1 MSTILRRLCAVAIAL
16 IATAT
21 IHASPLQHEHREQ
34 PWTPEIL
41 ESFGSLPIQDG
52 GRIKPLSTY
61 AGFTLLRVSGKRS
74 VVSASGE
81 KLDPVAWLLDV
92 VFFPEA
98 AIDTPTFLVTDSD
111 AIVAIGLS
119 TDGKRKRDRW
129 TYAELQ
135 PGMPRLFAL
144 AHEYESIEP
153 KLRSSQQQQIVDLA
167 SNVFSFM
174 RLARF
179 LDFARGGDTKDG
191 GALALIPPANTD
203 PSVTDWAT
211 PGDLIARVGPKQG
224 LAEADSAVI
233 SGFITLVEKR
243 TDPGAF
249 AAALASLRDRLV
261 ARATARGEYEHI
273 QLERAY
279 YAFDPIQWSLAAFIA
294 AFLTVAVSWLRPK
307 SRFLWLS
314 NVTLTSIATVL
325 LAIAITLRCII
336 RGRPPV
342 STLYETVLFVT
353 ATGVLIAVFI
363 EWVQRSRVAIGT
375 AAALGMIGLFVANG
389 YETLDKQ
396 DTMPS
401 LVAVLDT
408 NFWLAT
414 HVTAI
419 TIGYS
424 AGMLAAGLASFYL
437 IGKLFGW
444 KRNDPAA
451 RRSLA
456 RTVYGVL
463 CFAVIFSTVGTIL
476 GGIWANESWGRFWG
490 WDPKENGALLIVIS
504 QLVILHARRGGFLRD
519 HGTCAAA
526 AFGGTIVAFS
536 WWGVN
541 LLGVG
546 LHSYGFTSGIH
557 TSLWTYYGV
566 QWSIVALGG
575 IAWLRE
581 RAAAKKVPAATVE
594 LAQQCEKKMRA
605 AA

>member
-1 MSTILRRLCAVAIAL
+1 MNTILRHLFAVTIALCAVAGL
-16 IATAT
+16 
-21 IHASPLQHEHREQ
+21 HAGPLQDELRTQ
-34 PWTPEIL
+34 PWTPAVL

-52 GRIKPLSTY
+52 GRVKPLSTY
-61 AGFTLLRVSGKRS
+61 AGFTLLRLNGKRS
-74 VVSASGE
+74 TVSASGE
-81 KLDPVAWLLDV
+81 KLDAVAWLLDV

-98 AIDTPTFLVTDSD
+98 AIDAPTFLVSDSD
-111 AIVAIGLS
+111 AVVAIGLS
-119 TDGKRKRDRW
+119 TEGKHKRDRW

-144 AHEYESIEP
+144 AHEYESLEP
-153 KLRSSQQQQIVDLA
+153 KTRTSQQQQIVDLG
-167 SNVFSFM
+167 SNVFAFM

-179 LDFARGGDTKDG
+179 LDFARGGNPADG
-191 GALALIPPANTD
+191 GALALIPPAPTEAPGSNWLT
-203 PSVTDWAT
+203 PS
-211 PGDLIARVGPKQG
+211 DLIARIGPQQA
-224 LAEADSAVI
+224 LPETDSAVI
-233 SGFITLVEKR
+233 AGFETLVDKR
-243 TDPGAF
+243 SDASAF
-249 AAALASLRDRLV
+249 GAALASLRERLV
-261 ARATARGEYEHI
+261 ARAEARGEYRHI
-273 QLERAY
+273 QLERTY
-279 YAFDPIQWSLAAFIA
+279 YAFDPIQWSLAAFVA
-294 AFLTVAVSWLRPK
+294 AFLTVAIAWLRPQSK
-307 SRFLWLS
+307 LLWKA
-314 NVTLTSIATVL
+314 NVGLTIVAVML
-325 LAIAITLRCII
+325 LVTAITMRCII

-353 ATGVLIAVFI
+353 AVGVLIAVFI
-363 EWVQRSRVAIGT
+363 ECVQRSRAIIG
-375 AAALGMIGLFVANG
+375 AAVTLGMVGLFVANG

-424 AGMLAAGLASFYL
+424 AGMLAALLASIYL
-437 IGKLFGW
+437 LGRLFGW
-444 KRNDPAA
+444 KRSEPKA
-451 RRSLA
+451 RKELA

-463 CFAVIFSTVGTIL
+463 CFAVIFSSVGTIL

-504 QLVILHARRGGFLRD
+504 QLVILHARRGGYLRD
-519 HGTCAAA
+519 DGTCMAA

-557 TSLWTYYGV
+557 TALWSYYAA
-566 QWSIVALGG
+566 QWGIVGLGG
-575 IAWLRE
+575 VAWLRDRARAKKLPGVAA
-581 RAAAKKVPAATVE
+581 RAAQPDA
-594 LAQQCEKKMRA
+594 KKMRITA
-605 AA
+605 